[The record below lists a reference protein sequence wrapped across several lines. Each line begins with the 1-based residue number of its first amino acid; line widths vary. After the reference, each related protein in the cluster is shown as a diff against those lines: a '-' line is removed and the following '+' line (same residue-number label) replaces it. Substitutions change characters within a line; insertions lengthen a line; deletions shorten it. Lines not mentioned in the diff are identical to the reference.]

1 MRRWAL
7 GVKSPSKGRPL
18 RGRGGFTM
26 VELMIV
32 IAIIGILSGLSTI
45 SMSRAFPR
53 LRMEGAANEVNAHM
67 QFARFESAR
76 RNRPVIV
83 RFDSVGSDTL
93 SGVSV
98 YVDENRSGSV
108 DGADTLAKSI
118 NIPAKYPKAYILSS
132 QDGSATAVSTVVFG
146 SDGSIKGIN
155 GTTSSGTM
163 PVKITVD
170 SQVTTSPSQYRVDAG
185 RSGIAKIAAV
195 P

>member
-1 MRRWAL
+1 
-7 GVKSPSKGRPL
+7 
-18 RGRGGFTM
+18 M